1 MKCPDCGT
9 ESSGSYCPACGA
21 PLEGAHCKSCQAAL
35 VPGARYCVQC
45 GAAACAASSSAT
57 SNRTTILLGSLVAVL
72 GVLVVVLAVAAYRGE
87 RESPSAAG
95 SATAGALGAIG
106 DAPGR
111 APPLTG
117 TPREQADRLFNRV
130 MQLLA
135 MNDSAQAS
143 FFLPMAILAYR
154 QAGELDADG
163 HYHLAVLETTAGN
176 YAAAREAADRILSAT
191 PDHLLGLGAAARA
204 AAAAGDTSAARRFY
218 ERFLR
223 AYDEELSRDRPEYR
237 DHAQILPDY
246 RGEAQAFVAGS

>member
-1 MKCPDCGT
+1 M
-9 ESSGSYCPACGA
+9 
-21 PLEGAHCKSCQAAL
+21 
-35 VPGARYCVQC
+35 
-45 GAAACAASSSAT
+45 
-57 SNRTTILLGSLVAVL
+57 LLGSVAAVL

-87 RESPSAAG
+87 GGSPPVAG
-95 SATAGALGAIG
+95 PAGASALGPIG

-135 MNDSAQAS
+135 MNDSVQAS
-143 FFLPMAILAYR
+143 FFLPMAILAYK

-176 YAAAREAADRILSAT
+176 YAAAREAADRILAVT

-204 AAAAGDTSAARRFY
+204 AAAAGDTATARRFY

-223 AYDEELSRDRPEYR
+223 VYDEELARDRQEYR

-246 RGEAQAFVAGS
+246 RSEAQAFVAGS